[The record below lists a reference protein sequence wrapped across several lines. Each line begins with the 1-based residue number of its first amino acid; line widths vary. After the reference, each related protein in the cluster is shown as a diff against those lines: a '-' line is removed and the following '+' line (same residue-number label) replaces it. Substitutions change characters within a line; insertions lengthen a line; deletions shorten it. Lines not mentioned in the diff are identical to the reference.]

1 MTGRHNKM
9 ALLGC
14 IADDFTGA
22 TDLANNL
29 VREGMRTVQVVGV
42 PGEVAAPVP
51 GAPVSQ
57 AAAAESLVDP
67 TSVDAIVVALKSRT
81 APVAEAVAESRAALA
96 WLRAN
101 GCQRFFFKYCSTFD
115 STPEGNIGPVAEALM
130 QDLDTDFAI
139 AAPAFPTTGRTVY
152 QGLLFVN
159 GVPLNESG
167 MQDHPLTPMTDSN
180 LVRWLAAQSESQV
193 GLIPYEAIE
202 KGAHAV
208 RQLKDALRESGKRL
222 AVVDTLKDEHLMTL
236 GEALADSPLITGG
249 SGIALGL
256 PGAYRAAGLIEQQN
270 DASALGHFGGYT
282 AIVSGSC
289 SVRTREQVA
298 AFAEMSPARQLDP
311 KAVADNIDREVQ
323 AALEWA
329 TPQLSQG
336 PVLIYSTAEPDAV
349 AAAQAAFGRAQAGEL
364 LETALAR
371 ISQGLVEAGVKRLVV
386 AGGETSGAV
395 VSALRIQA
403 LRIGAQIDPGVPWTA
418 CDARGLALALKSGN
432 FGNVDFFTRAFEV
445 CE

>member
-1 MTGRHNKM
+1 M

-29 VREGMRTVQVVGV
+29 VREGMRTVQVIGV
-42 PGEVAAPVP
+42 PA
-51 GAPVSQ
+51 GAPDT
-57 AAAAESLVDP
+57 ATHANPMIDP
-67 TSVDAIVVALKSRT
+67 ETVDAIVIALKSRT

-96 WLRAN
+96 WLKQA
-101 GCQRFFFKYCSTFD
+101 GCERFFFKYCSTFD

-130 QDLDTDFAI
+130 EDLGTDFAI

-152 QGLLFVN
+152 QGLLFVG

-167 MQDHPLTPMTDSN
+167 MQDHPLTPMTDAN
-180 LVRWLAAQSESQV
+180 LVRWLAAQSRGEV
-193 GLIPYEAIE
+193 GLIPYEVIE
-202 KGAHAV
+202 NGPDAV
-208 RQLKDALRESGKRL
+208 RRTKETLREQGKRL
-222 AVVDTLKDEHLMTL
+222 AIVDTLKDDHLVTL

-256 PGAYRAAGLIEQQN
+256 PGAYRAAGLLQPQSN
-270 DASALGHFGGYT
+270 AAALGSFGGHT

-298 AFAEMSPARQLDP
+298 AFSADHPARQLDP
-311 KAVADNIDREVQ
+311 GAVAEDLDGEVQ
-323 AALEWA
+323 SALEWA
-329 TPQLSQG
+329 LPLLDNG
-336 PVLIYSTAEPDAV
+336 PVLIYSTADPDAV
-349 AAAQAAFGRAQAGEL
+349 AAAQGRFGRAQAGAL

-371 ISQGLVEAGVKRLVV
+371 ISQGLVEAGVKRLVI

-395 VSALRIQA
+395 VSALGIQA
-403 LRIGAQIDPGVPWTA
+403 LRIGPQIDPGVPWTA
-418 CDARGLALALKSGN
+418 NDSTGMALALKSGN

>member
-1 MTGRHNKM
+1 M

-29 VREGMRTVQVVGV
+29 VREGMRTVQVIGV
-42 PGEVAAPVP
+42 PSAGANAAVADDNP
-51 GAPVSQ
+51 
-57 AAAAESLVDP
+57 LVNPD
-67 TSVDAIVVALKSRT
+67 SVDAIVVALKSRT
-81 APVAEAVAESRAALA
+81 APVEQAVAESRAALE
-96 WLRAN
+96 WLRQT

-115 STPEGNIGPVAEALM
+115 STPQGNIGPVAEALM
-130 QDLDTDFAI
+130 QDLGADFAI

-167 MQDHPLTPMTDSN
+167 MQDHPLTPMTDAN
-180 LVRWLAAQSESQV
+180 LVRWLAAQSKSAV

-202 KGAHAV
+202 QGADAV
-208 RQLKDALRESGKRL
+208 RKAKDALQQDGKRL
-222 AVVDTLKDEHLMTL
+222 AIVDTLNDGHLMTL

-256 PGAYRAAGLIEQQN
+256 PAAYRAAGLLEQQSN
-270 DASALGHFGGYT
+270 ASELGSFGGHT

-298 AFAEMSPARQLDP
+298 AFAAQGPARQLDP
-311 KAVADNIDREVQ
+311 QAVAEDIDREVQ

-329 TPQLSQG
+329 TPQLAQG

-349 AAAQAAFGRAQAGEL
+349 AAAQTAFGREQAGAL
-364 LETALAR
+364 LESALAK
-371 ISQGLVEAGVKRLVV
+371 ISQGLVEVGVKRLVV

-395 VSALRIQA
+395 VSALGIQA

-445 CE
+445 CA